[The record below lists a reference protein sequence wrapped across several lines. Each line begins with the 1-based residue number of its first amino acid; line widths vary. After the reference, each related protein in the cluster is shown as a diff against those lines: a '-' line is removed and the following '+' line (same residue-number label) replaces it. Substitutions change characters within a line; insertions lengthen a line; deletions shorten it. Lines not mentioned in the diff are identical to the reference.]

1 MIAFKRLGGNR
12 KMAVK
17 IGIFGLSRGLNFIKC
32 AKLLGLEIVA
42 ICDMD
47 QKRLDFAK
55 NRCP

>member
-1 MIAFKRLGGNR
+1 
-12 KMAVK
+12 MAVK

-55 NRCP
+55 NRLLLNR